1 MALEL
6 RRDEPIPDGVRR
18 LAHELLTPAIA
29 DLDAIPEERRTRLTH
44 RPRPLRASDRARFQ
58 KAVHE
63 TRKRM
68 KRMRALLRLFRDD
81 LGEDAYQ
88 FENEAIRNTARILA
102 DVRDAQVMINTL
114 DHLAELLGEDAPPA
128 LFADVRRS
136 LIGNLGAASRT
147 ITRRG
152 AVDQAIGR
160 LRAAEV
166 RVDGWPLHSDST
178 KAFTG
183 GLRKVYRR
191 GRKDFD
197 VALAERSVDSWH
209 EWRKRVKYLWH
220 QLEILAP
227 AWPEMLDVIA
237 EEAEEVADLLG
248 DDHDLAVLRDRV
260 TSRPDRFGAGP
271 DVQHL
276 VAVIEARRL
285 DLETEAVERGR
296 RLYVESPDDF
306 ADRIAG
312 YWDAWRVTP
321 PQELLGSSRVGTTG
335 AWVALEQ
342 P

>member
-29 DLDAIPEERRTRLTH
+29 ELDAIPEERRTRITN
-44 RPRPLRASDRARFQ
+44 RPRALRATDRARFQ
-58 KAVHE
+58 KSVHE

-68 KRMRALLRLFRDD
+68 KRMRALLRLFRED
-81 LGEDAYQ
+81 LGEDAYR
-88 FENEAIRNTARILA
+88 FENEAYRNTARILA

-114 DHLAELLGEDAPPA
+114 DHLAELLGEDVPPA
-128 LFADVRRS
+128 LFATVRRS

-152 AVDQAIGR
+152 AVDQAISR

-166 RVDGWPLHSDST
+166 RVDGWPLHTDGP

-183 GLRKVYRR
+183 GLLKVYKR
-191 GRKDFD
+191 GRTDFD
-197 VALAERSVDSWH
+197 VVLEERSVESWH

-220 QLEILAP
+220 QLEVLSP
-227 AWPEMLDVIA
+227 AWPEMFEVIA
-237 EEAEEVADLLG
+237 EEAEEIADLLG

-271 DVQHL
+271 EVDHL

-285 DLETEAVERGR
+285 DLEAEALERGR
-296 RLYVESPDDF
+296 RLYVERPEAF
-306 ADRIAG
+306 TGRIGA
-312 YWDAWRVTP
+312 YWDAWR
-321 PQELLGSSRVGTTG
+321 
-335 AWVALEQ
+335 
-342 P
+342 